1 MNIHDLLS
9 TSERERIL
17 GYLLE
22 HPSEKISMNGLA
34 RKLGLSAGQI
44 HKYVGILRGEG
55 LVLGTALQE
64 TPLTRALR
72 LLWNIKRIQE
82 AKVVDVLRGRFPE
95 SEGIGIY
102 GSWAHGTNFEGAD
115 LDIWL
120 SMKKEPED
128 LKIAKARRELEE
140 RAGVPV
146 DITTA

>member
-1 MNIHDLLS
+1 M
-9 TSERERIL
+9 
-17 GYLLE
+17 
-22 HPSEKISMNGLA
+22 
-34 RKLGLSAGQI
+34 
-44 HKYVGILRGEG
+44 
-55 LVLGTALQE
+55 
-64 TPLTRALR
+64 
-72 LLWNIKRIQE
+72 WNIKRIQE

-146 DITTA
+146 DITTATPERLKHFREKSEAFYFSLYNGLILWGEGLD